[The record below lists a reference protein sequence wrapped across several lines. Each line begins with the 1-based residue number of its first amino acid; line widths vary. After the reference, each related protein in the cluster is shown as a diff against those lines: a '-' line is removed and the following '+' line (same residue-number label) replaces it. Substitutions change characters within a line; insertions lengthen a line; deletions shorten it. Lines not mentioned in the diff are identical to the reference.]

1 MWRNETRKSINI
13 LTFARPL
20 QFNMNPTQNS
30 PDESLSSFNL
40 LTTIF
45 KWRKQLLIVTLA
57 SVIISG
63 IGSLLIKEK
72 FKSTVVLFA
81 SRQNSFGE
89 QLLEEFNKS
98 DLLVYG
104 LEDDSERLM
113 QIINSDQVR
122 NRIIDKFNL
131 WEVYKIDKNEPAAYH
146 RIYQEYAQ
154 NISVDLTR
162 FGSVDITVV
171 DESPE
176 RARDMANSIAIYT
189 DSVSH
194 NMRSNRAMSAF
205 THAKYSLEKLQSEIT
220 LLEDSMKYLQ
230 KIGVYSYESQVA
242 YLTEQYGKA
251 IAQGHPDRAQEI
263 KNILEF
269 LSKYGSTAKRLN
281 FDIDSRYKEMSTL
294 QKRFDLLKID
304 MESNLSSHLIVDQ
317 ASAADSKCYPIRWLI
332 VVVSAISTLVF
343 GILAVLVK
351 ENIQKLK
358 RT

>member
-1 MWRNETRKSINI
+1 
-13 LTFARPL
+13 
-20 QFNMNPTQNS
+20 MNPIQTS
-30 PDESLSSFNL
+30 SSESLSSFNL
-40 LTTIF
+40 LSVIYR
-45 KWRKQLLIVTLA
+45 WRKQFLIITLA

-63 IGSLLIKEK
+63 IGSFLIKNQY
-72 FKSTVVLFA
+72 KSTVVLFA

-113 QIINSDQVR
+113 QVINSDQVR
-122 NRIIDKFNL
+122 NKIIEKFNL
-131 WEVYKIDKNEPAAYH
+131 WDVYKLDKNEPNARH
-146 RIYQEYAQ
+146 LINKEYGQ
-154 NISVDLTR
+154 NISVDLNR
-162 FGSVDITVV
+162 FGSIEITVV

-194 NMRSNRAMSAF
+194 NMRSSRAMSAF
-205 THAKYSLEKLQSEIT
+205 THAKNSLNKLQSEIT

-263 KNILEF
+263 KNILDF
-269 LSKYGSTAKRLN
+269 LSKYGATSKRLT
-281 FDIDSRYKEMSTL
+281 FDIESRYNKMSTL
-294 QKRFDLLKID
+294 QKHFDLLKID
-304 MESNLSSHLIVDQ
+304 IESNISSHLIVDQ
-317 ASAADSKCYPIRWLI
+317 ATAADSKCYPVRWLI
-332 VVVSAISTLVF
+332 VVVSAVSTFVF
-343 GILAVLVK
+343 GIVAVLVK

-358 RT
+358 SI